1 MARPLAFDADEALD
15 AALDVFRA
23 KGYEAASVGDL
34 TSAMGINRPSLY
46 NTFGNKEDLF
56 RQALERY
63 LQGPGS
69 YLTTSLGQPTALDV
83 VSAML
88 HGAVEV
94 MASAQSP
101 AGCLLV
107 HGALVTSD
115 SATPIRRKLA
125 AIRAGSCDD
134 LQRRLDR
141 AVADGDLE
149 AGSDTRRIALFVTT
163 VLAGISV
170 EASAGVTAR
179 ELHLVADDALLV
191 LRDSEIIRDLAAR
204 V

>member
-69 YLTTSLGQPTALDV
+69 YLTTSLGQPTAADV

-94 MASAQSP
+94 MATDQSP
-101 AGCLLV
+101 SGCLLV

-115 SATPIRRKLA
+115 AAAPIRLELA
-125 AIRAGSCDD
+125 AIRSGSCDQ
-134 LQRRLDR
+134 LRQRLDR

-149 AGSDTRRIALFVTT
+149 AGSDTRRIAMYVTT
-163 VLAGISV
+163 MLAGISV
-170 EASAGVTAR
+170 EASAGATAE
-179 ELHLVADDALLV
+179 ELHTVADDALLV
-191 LRDSEIIRDLAAR
+191 LRDSEIIRNLAAR